1 MPAAD
6 RARRWRAAHPGS
18 DRRRRSGDRHRPR
31 RRVSKAPARVAPF
44 IGCDGEGC
52 GTDSL
57 GRQEYRLFRI
67 GERELYTGDPLGTAE
82 LLDFICD
89 APPAGKAVLVG
100 FSFGYDVTMIL
111 RDLPA
116 ERRERLLRPM
126 DPAEAGPGRSRYTFW
141 QDHGIEYLP
150 RNYLRVCRLERLPDG
165 RRRAIA
171 GSARTIYEVFGFFQA
186 SFLRTLAN
194 WQVGAEYLDLIERN
208 KAARSSFERIT
219 PEIRE
224 YCAVECRC
232 LAEMMERFRACCH
245 AAGIRPRS
253 WSGAGKLA
261 AALHAEHRTITRAEI
276 AGLVPPGVL
285 SDAQAAYYGGRFEVT
300 RIGAV
305 AGPIYE
311 YDLNS
316 AYPAALRRLPCL
328 RHGRWHECSGDDL
341 ARLGPDALFVAD
353 VQFRHR
359 PGQLYGLPV
368 RGRGGVIFWPRE
380 ANGTYWSPELRS
392 AERLG
397 AVIRYKRGWR
407 YECACDCKPFD
418 WVCELYEYRKKIGKK
433 TEGYPIKLGINSL
446 YGKLAQRVGNPR
458 WGNLI
463 WAGLVT
469 ALTRAALNDAI
480 SLAPDRIVMLATD
493 AVYSLAP
500 LGLPVSDRLGD
511 YEHAEHASMFVVQP
525 GLYWGPPKPKTRGI
539 PLKFFESRT
548 EQFEQAWRGW
558 LSDKPPGAPYPKVV
572 IDMPMFVGMK
582 LAQVRG
588 SPDASGRWVRQ
599 QRAISFDWRG
609 KRSARCRREGDSVVT
624 GPLPGS
630 GGLTS
635 MSYATRS
642 EQFDEFDISRLEL
655 DEQPDYVE
663 LSAPWK
669 D

>member
-1 MPAAD
+1 MTGAERVA
-6 RARRWRAAHPGS
+6 RWRAEHPGA
-18 DRRRRSGDRHRPR
+18 DQRRRKGDRHRPGYR
-31 RRVSKAPARVAPF
+31 RMHTAKRRVPF

-57 GRQEYRLFRI
+57 GRQDYRLFRI

-89 APPAGKAVLVG
+89 APPSSKAILVG
-100 FSFGYDVTMIL
+100 FSFGYDTTMIL

-219 PEIRE
+219 PEVRE

-261 AALHAEHRTITRAEI
+261 AALHAEHGTITRADL
-276 AGLVPPGVL
+276 AGLVPPSVL
-285 SDAQAAYYGGRFEVT
+285 ADAQAAYYGGRFEVT

-305 AGPIYE
+305 KGPIYE

-328 RHGRWHECSGDDL
+328 RHGAWHECSGDDL
-341 ARLGPDALFVAD
+341 ARLGPDSLFVAD
-353 VQFRHR
+353 VHFRHR
-359 PGQLYGLPV
+359 PGPLYGLPV
-368 RGRGGVIFWPRE
+368 RGSGGGIFWPRE
-380 ANGTYWSPELRS
+380 ANGTYWSPEIRS

-407 YECACDCKPFD
+407 YECRCDCRPFD
-418 WVCELYEYRKKIGKK
+418 WVEGLYEYRKKIGKK

-458 WGNLI
+458 WGNMI

-469 ALTRAALNDAI
+469 SLTRAALNDAI
-480 SLAPDRIVMLATD
+480 ALSPDDIVMIATD
-493 AVYSLAP
+493 GIYSLSP
-500 LGLPVSDRLGD
+500 LDLPIGDKLGD
-511 YEHAEHASMFVVQP
+511 FESAEHPHMFIVQP

-548 EQFEQAWRGW
+548 EQFERQWAAWLADTTGH
-558 LSDKPPGAPYPKVV
+558 LPYPVTQ
-572 IDMPMFVGMK
+572 IDVTMFIGLK
-582 LAQVRG
+582 LAQSRG
-588 SPDASGRWVRQ
+588 KPESAGRWVQ
-599 QRAISFDWRG
+599 QCRTISFDWRR
-609 KRSARCRREGDSVVT
+609 KRAARWRRDGGAAVT
-624 GPLPGS
+624 DPLPGS
-630 GGLTS
+630 PGLVS
-635 MSYATRS
+635 MSYSPRLEDTA
-642 EQFDEFDISRLEL
+642 EYDISRLDLE
-655 DEQPDYVE
+655 DQPDYVE